1 MAYTKL
7 SYPRSVE
14 KTGYYLNFYAYDY
27 NKAQSLGV
35 KSIRDML
42 SGATTDLAGNNADFM
57 QNLSV
62 EQRER
67 VQNSEETYGLSNKTF
82 DRNSDIPA
90 NSSLGCVKLYIPS
103 TLEYKYSANWNSV
116 SFGALGSALGGGGE
130 AIGAGLAT
138 GVNVA
143 FDKFVKD
150 KLAMA
155 PKAENVDAN
164 AILGGAFG
172 VTFNDNTMQTFNKMN
187 VREFGFSYVMA
198 ARNPSEEQDIKNI
211 IKFFKMGMHPSSRRS
226 GTNNSLFLEYP
237 YIFRVIQSGKK
248 DVSQFLPQTK
258 YCALTNVTVNYTP
271 DNVLSLTPNNF
282 VSAVSLQLTFSEMT
296 TLTRQDI
303 HEIED
308 TATPEEWAWI
318 ETQKASVPKQYEIN
332 QRRQNKVRGSG
343 ARRNVENQKDDFN
356 FLKTKPS
363 NSYRR
368 RSRR

>member
-1 MAYTKL
+1 MAYAKL

-62 EQRER
+62 EQQER
-67 VQNSEETYGLSNKTF
+67 VQNAEETYGLSNKTF

-103 TLEYKYSANWNSV
+103 SLEYKYSANWNKV
-116 SFGALGSALGGGGE
+116 SFGALGAAFGGAGA
-130 AIGAGLAT
+130 AIGAAGAT
-138 GVNVA
+138 GLNSL
-143 FDKFVKD
+143 FDNFLKGA
-150 KLAMA
+150 LEQA
-155 PKAENVDAN
+155 PATDNLTAGN
-164 AILGGAFG
+164 ILGGAFG
-172 VTFNDNTMQTFNKMN
+172 ITFNDNTMQTFEKMN
-187 VREFGFSYVMA
+187 VREFNFDYVMA
-198 ARNPSEEQDIKNI
+198 ARNSSEERDIKDI
-211 IKFFKMGMHPSSRRS
+211 IKFFKMGMHPGSRRS

-248 DVSQFLPQTK
+248 DISQFLPQTK

-308 TATPEEWAWI
+308 TATPEEFAWI
-318 ETQKASVPKQYEIN
+318 ETQKASVVKNSEFN
-332 QRRQNKVRGSG
+332 RRRQRNSRRQSG
-343 ARRNVENQKDDFN
+343 ETNVQNQKDDFN
-356 FLKTKPS
+356 FLKTKPITG
-363 NSYRR
+363 RR
-368 RSRR
+368 RRTR